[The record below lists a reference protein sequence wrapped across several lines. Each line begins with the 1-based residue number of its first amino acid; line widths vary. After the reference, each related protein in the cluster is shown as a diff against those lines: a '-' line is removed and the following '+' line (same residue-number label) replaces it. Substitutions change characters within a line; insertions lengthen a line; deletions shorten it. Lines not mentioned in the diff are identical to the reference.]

1 MSGGGL
7 VHGAVHR
14 PVTTTMVMVA
24 VVLFGLVALTRLPVA
39 LLPDLGYPSVTIR
52 TDYADAAPSEVEEL
66 ITRPIEELVGAVPGV
81 VQVESTS
88 REGLSEV
95 VLDFGWGTDIDRS
108 LDDVRE
114 KLDRAVLP
122 TGAVRPVVLR

>member
-81 VQVESTS
+81 VQVESSS

-122 TGAVRPVVLR
+122 TGAVRTR